1 MTEAFSR
8 RTVLRGIGHAAAF
21 GAMAASL
28 PRLAHAAD
36 GEATYSLAMTY
47 QYGKK
52 NKFKADRF
60 RDGHLPLLKKIYGDS
75 IERVEMRYAEPP
87 QMKQG
92 PKQIPVPP
100 QFVIAEV
107 GIWIRD
113 IAAFGKLT
121 GEQGARIV
129 ADLKEVTEASPIVQ
143 YDKTLAGLGS
153 VRSEVAVGNGCQS
166 YYFMDKEGARFDT
179 KYYVDTIAPKIM
191 ELYGPQ
197 AVRRIEVCQGA
208 AGQGGAKPLVL
219 ASAHLYYAEQGA
231 FFTAGRAALPQLMK
245 ESPNYTDI
253 FPVVSQTTVH
263 AVG

>member
-1 MTEAFSR
+1 MTGGLSR
-8 RTVLRGIGHAAAF
+8 RVLLRGIGHAAAF
-21 GAMAASL
+21 GTLASAL
-28 PRLAHAAD
+28 PRFAHAAD
-36 GEATYSLAMTY
+36 GEAAYSLAMTY

-75 IERVEMRYAEPP
+75 VERVELRYAEPP

-92 PKQIPVPP
+92 PKQVPVPP

-113 IAAFGKLT
+113 VAAFGKLT
-121 GEQGARIV
+121 GEQGGKIV

-153 VRSEVAVGNGCQS
+153 ARAEVAVGNGCQS
-166 YYFMDKEGARFDT
+166 YYFLDKEGAHFDT
-179 KYYVDTIAPKIM
+179 KYYVETLAPKIM
-191 ELYGPQ
+191 ELYGAQ
-197 AVRRIEVCQGA
+197 ALRRIEVSQGA

-219 ASAHLYYAEQGA
+219 ASAHLYFADQNA
-231 FFTAGRAALPQLMK
+231 FFTAGRTALPQLMK
-245 ESPNYTDI
+245 EGPNYTDI

>member
-1 MTEAFSR
+1 MRESFSR

-21 GAMAASL
+21 GKLACAL
-28 PRLAHAAD
+28 PRHARAAD
-36 GEATYSLAMTY
+36 ADATYALCMTY

-75 IERVEMRYAEPP
+75 IERVELRYAEPP

-92 PKQIPVPP
+92 PKQVPVPP

-107 GIWIRD
+107 SIWIRD
-113 IAAFGKLT
+113 VAAFGKLT
-121 GEQGARIV
+121 GEQGAKIV

-153 VRSEVAVGNGCQS
+153 ARADVTVGNGCQS
-166 YYFMDKEGARFDT
+166 YYFLDKEGARFDT

-191 ELYGPQ
+191 ELYGPH
-197 AVRRIEVCQGA
+197 ALRRIEVSQGA

-219 ASAHLYYAEQGA
+219 ASAHLYFADQNA

-253 FPVVSQTTVH
+253 LPVVSQATVH

>member
-21 GAMAASL
+21 GTLASTL
-28 PRLAHAAD
+28 PRLARAAD
-36 GEATYSLAMTY
+36 SEATYSLAMTY

-75 IERVEMRYAEPP
+75 VERVELRYAEPP

-92 PKQIPVPP
+92 PKQVPVPP

-107 GIWIRD
+107 NIWIRD

-121 GEQGARIV
+121 GEQGSKIV
-129 ADLKEVTEASPIVQ
+129 ADLKEVTAASPIVQ
-143 YDKTLAGLGS
+143 YDKTLTGTGS
-153 VRSEVAVGNGCQS
+153 ARAEVKVGDGCQS

-179 KYYVDTIAPKIM
+179 KYYVDTLVPKIM
-191 ELYGPQ
+191 DLYGAQ
-197 AVRRIEVCQGA
+197 ALRRIEVCQGA

-219 ASAHLYYAEQGA
+219 AAAHLYYADQNA

>member
-8 RTVLRGIGHAAAF
+8 RTALRGIGHAAAF
-21 GAMAASL
+21 GTLAAAL
-28 PRLAHAAD
+28 PGFVRAAD
-36 GEATYSLAMTY
+36 GDATYSLSMTY

-52 NKFKADRF
+52 SKFKADRF

-75 IERVEMRYAEPP
+75 IERVELRYAEPP
-87 QMKQG
+87 QIKQG

-107 GIWIRD
+107 GVWIRD
-113 IAAFGKLT
+113 VAAFGKLT
-121 GEQGARIV
+121 GEQGGKIV

-153 VRSEVAVGNGCQS
+153 ARADVTVGNGCQS

-179 KYYVDTIAPKIM
+179 KYYVDTLAPRIM

-197 AVRRIEVCQGA
+197 ALRRIEVCQGA
-208 AGQGGAKPLVL
+208 AGQGGTKPLVL
-219 ASAHLYYAEQGA
+219 AAAHLYYSDQNA
-231 FFTAGRAALPQLMK
+231 FFTAGRTALPQLMK